1 MKNVPAGT
9 EDWFAGSKLT
19 CYHLRF
25 FMNDSSLP
33 EALRALASARTI
45 GLISHERPDGDALG
59 SCLGLA
65 HGLRARGQTVHIWNE
80 DGVSRLFRFLP
91 GAEGV
96 THTPEQPIPV
106 DLVVAL
112 DCSTRERLGRKFLQ
126 WGRAVDLNV
135 DHHVSNTRYAKVN
148 VVRPDLPS
156 TASLVQE
163 MMETGSIPLGP
174 ESASCLFVGVS
185 TDTGSFRYRGTTPET
200 FRAAARLAEA
210 GADVAELARLCY
222 QSLTPERFNLGRAF
236 LGKAEFDCGGRLA
249 VGFLDPAMFTDTGA
263 NPEDTEGLV
272 ERLLEIGP
280 VVVSALFE
288 IRGPDQLKV
297 SLRSKGA
304 VDVSALAGRFGGGGH
319 PGAAGINWKG
329 DPAEGTK
336 TIRAAL
342 CETVNAL
349 PAT

>member
-1 MKNVPAGT
+1 MVQDGV
-9 EDWFAGSKLT
+9 EDWFAGAALN
-19 CYHLRF
+19 CLHLPL
-25 FMNDSSLP
+25 FMSHDAIQH
-33 EALRALASARTI
+33 ALQAIGSARSI

-65 HGLRARGQTVHIWNE
+65 HGLRARGQTVHVWNE
-80 DGVSRLFRFLP
+80 DGLSRLFRFLP
-91 GAEGV
+91 GGEWV
-96 THTPEQPIPV
+96 ETTPEQPVSV

-112 DCSTRERLGRKFLQ
+112 DCSTKERLGRKFLQ

-163 MMETGSIPLGP
+163 IMEAGGIPLGP
-174 ESASCLFVGVS
+174 EAASCLFVGLS
-185 TDTGSFRYRGTTPET
+185 TDTGSFRYRGTTPDT

-210 GADVAELARLCY
+210 GADVAELARQCY
-222 QSLTPERFNLGRAF
+222 QSITPERFNLGRAF
-236 LGKAEFDCGGRLA
+236 LGKAEFECGGRLA
-249 VGFLDPAMFTDTGA
+249 VGFLQPSMLAETGA
-263 NPEDTEGLV
+263 RPEDTEGLV
-272 ERLLEIGP
+272 ERLLEIAP
-280 VVVSALFE
+280 VAVSALFE
-288 IRGPDQLKV
+288 VRGPDHLKV

-329 DPAEGTK
+329 DPAQGTE

-342 CETVNAL
+342 RDVVNAL
-349 PAT
+349 PVT